1 MSVKER
7 RYNSKTLTITVAVF
21 PVAPMLILR
30 LTKEKEWLGDTM
42 KFNVHKQSSIPIY
55 QQIYEQIRYRIQT
68 GMIKPGDQLPSLRKL
83 SQDLKISL

>member
-1 MSVKER
+1 
-7 RYNSKTLTITVAVF
+7 
-21 PVAPMLILR
+21 
-30 LTKEKEWLGDTM
+30 M